1 MFVKQSFLYY
11 KRENLLFAELN
22 ETQKDIIAK
31 MLAWGRALRL

>member
-22 ETQKDIIAK
+22 ETP
-31 MLAWGRALRL
+31 